1 MEDKFREAFI
11 LFSSCNEKMEL
22 HQFYELMHSFGIIL
36 SAEEKAELPV
46 LVDMDFWLKLA
57 NKHYNHEDPF
67 KHVHNLSDK
76 NSSVQIKIHNFV
88 GVMKALDTRLTDK
101 DLELLLKIANP
112 DNKETID
119 LNTVS
124 QRLTQVI

>member
-11 LFSSCNEKMEL
+11 LFSSCNDTMEL

-46 LVDMDFWLKLA
+46 MVDMDFWLKLA
-57 NKHYNHEDPF
+57 NKHYNPEDPF
-67 KHVHNLSDK
+67 KHVRGLSDK

-112 DNKETID
+112 ENKETID

-124 QRLTQVI
+124 QKLSQVI